1 MPSPRRTRSNS
12 LISSHR
18 LKSMNDQKPAAPVR
32 GGGGFLRIRLDL
44 AYDGG
49 PFSGWAVQ
57 PGRRTV
63 QGTLEEALALLI
75 RRPVRVTVAGR
86 TDAGVHARGQ
96 VVHVDLTEARVAGP
110 EPRRRAGSR
119 RRAAAPPPRCPQPRT
134 RGPHRGHRGPRG
146 RPSHP
151 RASTPGSPPSGAVTA
166 TGSRTARPSGT
177 RWAAPRRCGTRTR
190 WTSGCSTKG
199 ASQLL
204 GLQDF
209 RSYCKPRE
217 GATTI
222 RELQRFE
229 FARGADGVIVAT
241 VQADAF
247 CHNMVRSLVG
257 SALYVGEGVETPG
270 WLLRTAAR
278 PAAGRQVRAG
288 RPASAG
294 AGGSGLPLGQRAAGP
309 GRADARPAPVARAPG
324 PNRPDPGARR
334 PAGPPRREAPR

>member
-1 MPSPRRTRSNS
+1 
-12 LISSHR
+12 
-18 LKSMNDQKPAAPVR
+18 MNHQKPAAPAR

-49 PFSGWAVQ
+49 PFNGWAVQ

-63 QGTLEEALALLI
+63 QGTLEEALAMLI

-96 VVHVDLTEARVAGP
+96 VVHVDLTEAEWVGLNRGVELDPAVALL
-110 EPRRRAGSR
+110 RRLRGALSR
-119 RRAAAPPPRCPQPRT
+119 
-134 RGPHRGHRGPRG
+134 GLGDL
-146 RPSHP
+146 
-151 RASTPGSPPSGAVTA
+151 
-166 TGSRTARPSGT
+166 TGSIEVHRVSIAPEGFDARFSAL
-177 RWAAPRRCGTRTR
+177 WRRYSYRIADGPLLWDPLGR
-190 WTSGCSTKG
+190 SSTLWYREPLDVGLLNEG

-222 RELQRFE
+222 RELQRFD
-229 FARGADGVIVAT
+229 FARGADGVLVAT

-257 SALYVGEGVETPG
+257 SALFVGAGSEEPG
-270 WLLRTAAR
+270 WLHERLITRQRDAKSVLAA
-278 PAAGRQVRAG
+278 PHPLVLEEVAY
-288 RPASAG
+288 PSA
-294 AGGSGLPLGQRAAGP
+294 SGLL
-309 GRADARPAPVARAPG
+309 ARAELT
-324 PNRPDPGARR
+324 RARR
-334 PAGPPRREAPR
+334 Q

>member
-1 MPSPRRTRSNS
+1 
-12 LISSHR
+12 
-18 LKSMNDQKPAAPVR
+18 MNHQKPAAPVT

-49 PFSGWAVQ
+49 PFNGWAVQ

-96 VVHVDLTEARVAGP
+96 VVHVDLTEAEWLGLNRGVELDPSVALLRRLRGALSRGLGDLTGAIEVHRVSIAPDGFDARFSALWRRYSYRIADGP
-110 EPRRRAGSR
+110 ARWDPLG
-119 RRAAAPPPRCPQPRT
+119 RT
-134 RGPHRGHRGPRG
+134 
-146 RPSHP
+146 
-151 RASTPGSPPSGAVTA
+151 STLWHKDQLDVGLLNE
-166 TGSRTARPSGT
+166 
-177 RWAAPRRCGTRTR
+177 
-190 WTSGCSTKG
+190 G

-229 FARGADGVIVAT
+229 FARGADGVLVAT

-257 SALYVGEGVETPG
+257 SALYVGAGVEKPG
-270 WLLRTAAR
+270 WLHERLLARQRDARSVLAA
-278 PAAGRQVRAG
+278 PHPLVLEEVAY
-288 RPASAG
+288 PSA
-294 AGGSGLPLGQRAAGP
+294 SGLL
-309 GRADARPAPVARAPG
+309 ARAELT
-324 PNRPDPGARR
+324 RARR
-334 PAGPPRREAPR
+334 E

>member
-1 MPSPRRTRSNS
+1 
-12 LISSHR
+12 
-18 LKSMNDQKPAAPVR
+18 MNDQKPAAPVR

-49 PFSGWAVQ
+49 PFNGWAVQ

-63 QGTLEEALALLI
+63 QGALEEALALLI
-75 RRPVRVTVAGR
+75 RRPIRVTVAGR

-96 VVHVDLTEARVAGP
+96 VVHVDLSEAEWLGLNRGVELDPAVALLRRLRGALSRGLGDLTGAIEVHRVSIASEGFDARFSALW
-110 EPRRRAGSR
+110 RRYSYRIADGQAR
-119 RRAAAPPPRCPQPRT
+119 WDPLGRT
-134 RGPHRGHRGPRG
+134 
-146 RPSHP
+146 
-151 RASTPGSPPSGAVTA
+151 STLWHKEQLDVGLLNE
-166 TGSRTARPSGT
+166 
-177 RWAAPRRCGTRTR
+177 
-190 WTSGCSTKG
+190 G

-229 FARGADGVIVAT
+229 FARGADGVLVAT

-257 SALYVGEGVETPG
+257 SALYVGAGVEKPA
-270 WLLRTAAR
+270 WLHERLLARQRDAKSVLAA
-278 PAAGRQVRAG
+278 PHPLVLEEVSY
-288 RPASAG
+288 PT
-294 AGGSGLPLGQRAAGP
+294 AGGLL
-309 GRADARPAPVARAPG
+309 ARAELT
-324 PNRPDPGARR
+324 RARR
-334 PAGPPRREAPR
+334 Q